1 MVEHQSYREL
11 LIAELDEDE
20 DLINNFAKMRDA
32 IRDIMIAHIEN
43 GIQTIDVP
51 EKKIQFH

>member
-11 LIAELDEDE
+11 LIEELDGDE

-51 EKKIQFH
+51 DKKIQFH